1 MADQAGKNA
10 RAALF
15 RDRNFGW
22 FIGGGVLSML
32 GDQFTLIALP
42 WLVLKMT
49 GDTLV
54 LGIVLALVGV
64 PRALFILI
72 GGAMVDRHSPKR
84 VLMLTKYINTL
95 LLGVLG
101 LLVLSGNLGLW
112 MVYGLALAIGLA
124 TAFSIPSATAIMPQ
138 VVAPQ
143 MLPAANSVMLG
154 VRQFTMFAG
163 PVLAGLLIALFGD
176 GGAGIA
182 GAAIGLGAAFLFD
195 AFSFALSAWTLSHV
209 VVAAAPPRT
218 EQQHVLREVAAGL
231 RHCWNDLSLRTCF
244 LYWAAIMFFITGPVQ
259 VAMPV
264 LAGQLGDSAAGFGV
278 LVGSHAAGTLAGMIL
293 SGLKPGLRAGS
304 FGKTILL
311 IDCLVGALFIPMGQI
326 GAIWQGVLIMLTIGV
341 LGGFMQVGVY
351 TWMQQRVPRA
361 MLGRAMSIFMFIFVG
376 IAPLSAALAGWLMR
390 SITPAQMFAG
400 SGAML
405 IGIVLIAS
413 LLSPMRRISD
423 MRASS

>member
-1 MADQAGKNA
+1 M
-10 RAALF
+10 
-15 RDRNFGW
+15 
-22 FIGGGVLSML
+22 GG
-32 GDQFTLIALP
+32 
-42 WLVLKMT
+42 
-49 GDTLV
+49 
-54 LGIVLALVGV
+54 
-64 PRALFILI
+64 
-72 GGAMVDRHSPKR
+72 
-84 VLMLTKYINTL
+84 
-95 LLGVLG
+95 
-101 LLVLSGNLGLW
+101 
-112 MVYGLALAIGLA
+112 
-124 TAFSIPSATAIMPQ
+124 
-138 VVAPQ
+138 
-143 MLPAANSVMLG
+143 
-154 VRQFTMFAG
+154 
-163 PVLAGLLIALFGD
+163 
-176 GGAGIA
+176 
-182 GAAIGLGAAFLFD
+182 GAAFLFD

-209 VVAAAPPRT
+209 AVAGAPPRA

-293 SGLKPGLRAGS
+293 SGIKPGLRAGS

-361 MLGRAMSIFMFIFVG
+361 MIGRAMSIFMFIFVG

-400 SGAML
+400 SGAVL
-405 IGIVLIAS
+405 VGIVLIAF
-413 LLSPMRRISD
+413 LLSPMRRISE
-423 MRASS
+423 MRASP